1 MNVGQ
6 AVRESRKG
14 CGLTQ
19 EALAERANVSRSAIV
34 NLEAN
39 RGSCTTLRKVRSHIG
54 FRITGLGSG
63 NGPAEQ
69 VRNARSRQGY
79 SLEKVAKGAGVSIP
93 TVRLIE
99 AGGGTIASLSAIIR
113 FLAPKARAN
122 GWRRVHWQVKK
133 DVRFTPR
140 QLIKQIIDVFGP
152 IDLDPAGDER
162 SFVNAGRT
170 ITEEENGLTSKWSG
184 RLAFVNPPYSDL
196 STWLHRCCDAWDHH
210 EVEQMLGLFPARTE
224 TVAYRTRIFGIADT
238 LLLPRRLRFFTEDR
252 EELPPSPFAL
262 MLCAWGCDQIKVEA
276 LAQRLEANVMWGER
290 PDK

>member
-1 MNVGQ
+1 MNIGSGIRQ
-6 AVRESRKG
+6 ARKG
-14 CGLTQ
+14 CGLSQT
-19 EALAERANVSRSAIV
+19 ALAEAANVSRSAV
-34 NLEAN
+34 VALEAN
-39 RGSCTTLRKVRSHIG
+39 RGACRTLAAVRPHIG
-54 FRITGLGSG
+54 FRITGLASG
-63 NGPAEQ
+63 NEPAEQ
-69 VRNARSRQGY
+69 VRNARLGRKL
-79 SLEKVAKGAGVSIP
+79 SLAKVAKGSGVSIP
-93 TVRLIE
+93 TIRLIE
-99 AGGGTIASLSAIIR
+99 AGGGNVSSLSAIIR
-113 FLAPKARAN
+113 FLAPKARPN
-122 GWRRVHWQVKK
+122 GWYRAHWQVKK
-133 DVRFTPR
+133 DVRFTPP
-140 QLIKQIIDVFGP
+140 QLIKQIVDVFGQ

-262 MLCAWGCDQIKVEA
+262 MLCAWGCDRVKVEA
-276 LAQRLEANVMWGER
+276 LAEHLEANVMWGER